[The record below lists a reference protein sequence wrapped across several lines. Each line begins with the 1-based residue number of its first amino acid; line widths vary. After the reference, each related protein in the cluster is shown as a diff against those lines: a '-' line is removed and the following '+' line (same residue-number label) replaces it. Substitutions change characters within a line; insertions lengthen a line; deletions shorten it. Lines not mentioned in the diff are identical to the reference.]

1 MVVIFLAAF
10 LASAAFA
17 PIGIW
22 YLAVLGYA
30 LLLRKLSTTSQPI
43 WLAFLFGLVYNA
55 IVLNW
60 SGKFVG
66 ALPWLLLSL
75 LQSLFYLPVGIV
87 AKRLRNIWW
96 MAFTILAMELLRTN
110 FPFGGFGWTRIAFSQ
125 VQSPALKVVSFG
137 GVLALSAMTLV
148 FAALLTRISLANL
161 LWAILIIFGLAILP
175 LNPQGSGSLKL
186 LAIQGNTPS
195 IGLDFNSRA
204 KAVFEL
210 HRDATYRFAKAKY
223 DAIIW
228 PENAIDID
236 PSAYPEVA
244 QDIAKLNFKTQTP
257 LIAGVVLQHNGSPE
271 NASVMYD
278 KDGNV
283 ESAYIKRGLTPFG
296 EYMPLRGLAEFISP
310 YAKSVTDFNA
320 GQFLQVHKIGANP
333 IGPVICYEIINDRLV
348 REMAA
353 NSTGL
358 IVQTNSATFAGT
370 SESRQQLAITRIR
383 AIENSRSILSVSTI
397 GISALID
404 NNGRVVS
411 QTKED
416 TQAYLK
422 ADLQLNTYSTWANRF
437 GYLADIFVLGF
448 IAILALRRSRNGRH
462 L

>member
-1 MVVIFLAAF
+1 MVVIFSAAF

-30 LLLRKLSTTSQPI
+30 LLLRKLSNTGKPI
-43 WLAFLFGLVYNA
+43 WLSLLFGLVYNA

-75 LQSLFYLPVGIV
+75 LQSLFYLPVGVV

-96 MAFTILAMELLRTN
+96 MAFTLLAMELLRAN

-125 VQSPALKVVSFG
+125 VQSPAVKVVSFG

-175 LNPQGSGSLKL
+175 TNPQGSGSLKL

-236 PSAYPEVA
+236 PNAYPEVA
-244 QDIAKLNFKTQTP
+244 QDISKLNFKTQTP
-257 LIAGVVLQHNGSPE
+257 LIAGVVLQRDGSPE

-278 KDGNV
+278 KNGDV
-283 ESAYIKRGLTPFG
+283 KSTYIKRGLTPFG

-310 YAKSVTDFNA
+310 YAKSVTDFNS
-320 GQFLQVHKIGANP
+320 GQFLQVHKIGVNP

-422 ADLQLNTYSTWANRF
+422 ADLQLNTYSTWANRL

-448 IAILALRRSRNGRH
+448 IALLAFRRSRNGRH